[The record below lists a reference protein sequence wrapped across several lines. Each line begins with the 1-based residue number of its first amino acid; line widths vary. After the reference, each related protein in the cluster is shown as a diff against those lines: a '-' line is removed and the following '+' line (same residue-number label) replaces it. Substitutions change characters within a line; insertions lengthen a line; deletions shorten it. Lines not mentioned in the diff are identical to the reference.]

1 MIDYQTFYQLRQL
14 YDEKQLKISQIAAE
28 LQLDLKTVE
37 KWVDQP
43 TYHPRQGTKRASKL
57 DSFKGQIAALLER
70 HPYTAQTAQQL
81 FQQLRQRGYAG
92 GYTILKEFVRQ
103 VRPPASPPF

>member
-1 MIDYQTFYQLRQL
+1 MIDYQTFCQLRQL
-14 YDEKQLKISQIAAE
+14 YDEKGLKISQIAAE

-43 TYHPRQGTKRASKL
+43 TYHPRQGTRRASKL

-70 HPYTAQTAQQL
+70 HPTPPSNSSSNCVNGATPVATP
-81 FQQLRQRGYAG
+81 FLRSLSAR
-92 GYTILKEFVRQ
+92 FVL
-103 VRPPASPPF
+103 PASPPF